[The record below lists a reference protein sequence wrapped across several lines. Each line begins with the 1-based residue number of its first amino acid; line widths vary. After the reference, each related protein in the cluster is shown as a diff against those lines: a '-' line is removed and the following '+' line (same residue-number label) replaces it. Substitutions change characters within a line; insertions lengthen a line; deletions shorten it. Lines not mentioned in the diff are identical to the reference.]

1 MPAKYFEK
9 HGFVVDVERLVSSY
23 FFRWVAQMDIR
34 EVNKYHRDV
43 KEHPDVTG
51 NIVIIGG
58 LGVVDGFRTLDTK
71 GQGMVPVIIFELRN
85 AQRFIYHEI
94 GPIEKEANGMF
105 KHRTII
111 GERTR
116 IFDIEKYQ
124 GHFEPWNEHV
134 RFREIEGKS

>member
-1 MPAKYFEK
+1 MPAKYFQK

-23 FFRWVAQMDIR
+23 FLRWVAEMDVR

-43 KEHPDVTG
+43 SQHDDVTG
-51 NIVIIGG
+51 NVVIIGG
-58 LGVVDGFRTLDTK
+58 LGVVDGFRTLDEKKK
-71 GQGMVPVIIFELRN
+71 GMIPVIIFELRN

-94 GPIEKEANGMF
+94 GPIEKDENGMF
-105 KHRTII
+105 KARTIV

-116 IFDIEKYQ
+116 MFDLYKYQ

-134 RFREIEGKS
+134 RYRELEEK